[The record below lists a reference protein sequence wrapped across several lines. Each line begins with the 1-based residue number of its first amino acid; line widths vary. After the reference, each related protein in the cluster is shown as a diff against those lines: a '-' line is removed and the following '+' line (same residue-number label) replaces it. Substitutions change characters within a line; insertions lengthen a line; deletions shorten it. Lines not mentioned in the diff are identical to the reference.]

1 MRSRCLRTDAKK
13 RTASFRLVVIDG
25 AIDEGEGLSG
35 AMMCGVLE
43 GFGSKTDIL
52 IWIVRTTGFTGN
64 LANNLRPD

>member
-1 MRSRCLRTDAKK
+1 
-13 RTASFRLVVIDG
+13 VVIDG
-25 AIDEGEGLSG
+25 AVDEGVGVSS

-52 IWIVRTTGFTGN
+52 IWIVLTTGFTGN